1 MAEFYNARAD
11 YFKAFKEY
19 QAAIKCNPFYVK
31 DYLEAAGCLMHTND
45 FSLALQFYNQSLR
58 LQETF
63 MAYYNKG
70 EILFLM
76 GDYREAINALNQ
88 ALELESTPESR
99 EKVLKKMHKIY
110 FYAGS
115 ENKESETLA
124 EIRKL
129 DPGYHPVFP
138 KNKTSFALLIPDQ
151 VKDQVDKA
159 YRLYKSGD
167 FDQALAEFLISLE
180 IKETP
185 LANRCVG
192 DILFSRNDGNA
203 LIYYQKAYPGYRYD
217 VDFLVNLTILC
228 LQHKL
233 EQKAREVLDEI
244 QRLDP
249 GNEKL
254 RLLEE
259 SIRQL

>member
-1 MAEFYNARAD
+1 MA
-11 YFKAFKEY
+11 
-19 QAAIKCNPFYVK
+19 
-31 DYLEAAGCLMHTND
+31 H
-45 FSLALQFYNQSLR
+45 
-58 LQETF
+58 
-63 MAYYNKG
+63 YNKG

-76 GDYREAINALNQ
+76 SDYGEAIDALNR
-88 ALELESTPESR
+88 AFELESTPETR

-110 FYAGS
+110 FYSGNEDKMSA
-115 ENKESETLA
+115 TLA
-124 EIRKL
+124 EIRKI
-129 DPGYHPVFP
+129 DPGYQPVFP
-138 KNKTSFALLIPDQ
+138 KYKISFAFLIPDQ
-151 VKDQVDKA
+151 VKDQVDQA

-203 LIYYQKAYPGYRYD
+203 IIYYQKAYPGYKYD
-217 VDFLVNLTILC
+217 IDFLVNLTILC

-244 QRLDP
+244 RRLDP
-249 GNEKL
+249 GNEKIQ
-254 RLLEE
+254 LLEE
-259 SIRQL
+259 SIR